1 MNNHIPPR
9 LGQITESDLQKA
21 EIGTFVSLAIA
32 GGIATV
38 ALVAAWCLSGEA
50 LGLEPGTDI
59 TDV

>member
-9 LGQITESDLQKA
+9 LGQITESDLQTA
-21 EIGTFVSLAIA
+21 EVGMVVSLAIA

-38 ALVAAWCLSGEA
+38 ALIAAWFLTGEA